1 MNSINT
7 LTLYIRTLLTSFLII
22 SVSFTYS
29 QYGEVRNKRN
39 EMVSLVEA
47 EKFSEI
53 TLSEVYKTPPN
64 GTENSY
70 NLLLMMEFEVLEI
83 LKGNFNKAITLI
95 LNNEKD
101 YFSKTKKT
109 RYGERSRNRP
119 NRTHLMGHRFEQ
131 PPFIFAERS
140 FSDKF
145 NKALLGYLEI
155 NAVKIKEQISISNL
169 SEAEK
174 SFLNYYINLSVYYKD
189 HCIGREQERV
199 HESAERLINDHPN
212 SQFASF
218 AQKYTTTHYST
229 SNWGREWS
237 YIAYGRFT
245 LLDGD
250 ARSYSRGL
258 NTYTG
263 IGYGWNYK
271 NIFIKGAISNV
282 SMNLEK
288 EVFNNYQIQ
297 SQNSDVNYFKGGFY
311 QLYAGYSFHIGNRFT
326 VSPYVG
332 RKWARLN
339 NRLAPKDQSND
350 SIDVRFDISDYMA
363 GITIDVNFFSHQLCG
378 ETKRKFR
385 HYQRINIGVS
395 RIDAVISSHR
405 FGSPMLFFQYSFGF
419 QLNRN
424 RLVKRL

>member
-1 MNSINT
+1 
-7 LTLYIRTLLTSFLII
+7 
-22 SVSFTYS
+22 
-29 QYGEVRNKRN
+29 
-39 EMVSLVEA
+39 MVPLVEA

-53 TLSEVYKTPPN
+53 TLSEVYKTTPN

-70 NLLLMMEFEVLEI
+70 NLLLIMEFEVLEI

-101 YFSKTKKT
+101 YFNKNKKT

-131 PPFIFAERS
+131 PPFIFAERL
-140 FSDKF
+140 FGDKL
-145 NKALLGYLEI
+145 NKALLGQMEVKADKVKQEI
-155 NAVKIKEQISISNL
+155 STSKL
-169 SEAEK
+169 SEIEK
-174 SFLNYYINLSVYYKD
+174 SFLYYYIDLSIYYRD
-189 HCIGREQERV
+189 RCIGREQERV
-199 HESAERLINDHPN
+199 FESAEYLIENYSDSP
-212 SQFASF
+212 FASF

-237 YIAYGRFT
+237 YMAYGRFT
-245 LLDGD
+245 LLEDD
-250 ARSYSRGL
+250 SRSYSRGL

-263 IGYGWNYK
+263 LGYGWNYK
-271 NIFIKGAISNV
+271 NIFIKGAISNI
-282 SMNLEK
+282 SMKLEK
-288 EVFNNYQIQ
+288 EVFNDYQIQ
-297 SQNSDVNYFKGGFY
+297 PQNSDVNYFKGVFY
-311 QLYAGYSFHIGNRFT
+311 QLYAGYSFHFGNRFT
-326 VSPYVG
+326 ISPYVG
-332 RKWARLN
+332 KKWARLN

-405 FGSPMLFFQYSFGF
+405 FSSPMLFFQYSFGF